1 MTLLSPFNQME
12 FSASGEAGNSLF
24 SKKCLKPSY
33 FSRSPLPTQS
43 SIPFCSDI
51 QFSHD
56 SICPFN
62 DQIRL
67 WEIECCEHSA
77 FYLASETDTF
87 CPVQC
92 CSVFV
97 NSIQDLLI
105 ITSGFFFFISSI
117 NHNEAL
123 KLYKTFSLMFHSI
136 EISLTLILFSSW
148 QSKTIFP
155 LLQG

>member
-1 MTLLSPFNQME
+1 MNHGTRQWWQLQLAAKCTWIITSCCQGDD
-12 FSASGEAGNSLF
+12 ASVTFQPNGIFCFRRSRELTF
-24 SKKCLKPSY
+24 FKKCLKPSY

-105 ITSGFFFFISSI
+105 ITSGFFFSSAVSITMKLWSFI
-117 NHNEAL
+117 
-123 KLYKTFSLMFHSI
+123 KPFH
-136 EISLTLILFSSW
+136 
-148 QSKTIFP
+148 
-155 LLQG
+155 